1 MFIHSFIFAVYYQYN
16 EIREEEWIKLHIEIN
31 IEDSGVVGV

>member
-1 MFIHSFIFAVYYQYN
+1 MLRSFIFAVNYHYTA
-16 EIREEEWIKLHIEIN
+16 IREAEWIKLHIEIN